1 MAPAERVVQA
11 GWLLIDTLG
20 EMPTQDEVVEC
31 LMSSQPDG
39 LSTGKGTVNKY
50 WPQLGASVMARLRS
64 QETLKDLPESIVK
77 HFRAIVD
84 WAQDHSTL
92 ALSHDRQLLEKRLAE
107 VDAVEAGYANERGLL
122 QARINE
128 QALELASAN
137 QRAAEA
143 LANRDLRVAE
153 LAEVKTSLLVSQQAV
168 ATAQLEG
175 LRLDDRVQGMVAEL
189 AGREETIAAQQN
201 TLSVLKVDH
210 IDVLAV
216 NTGLQN
222 QLSGLQTQA
231 TLELARRTQLEERL
245 YTATQ
250 TLEKTTGERDTALA
264 DTGRLGNSL
273 ARQSGELAA
282 ITSQLNQLPELSDR
296 NRALERQ
303 NAALQAQLTTASMAA
318 KAVKH
323 KKTLGG

>member
-64 QETLKDLPESIVK
+64 QETLKDLPESVVK

-107 VDAVEAGYANERGLL
+107 VDAVEAGYAKERSLL
-122 QARINE
+122 QARISE
-128 QALELASAN
+128 QGLELAGAN
-137 QRAAEA
+137 QRAAQV
-143 LANRDLRVAE
+143 LADRDLRVAE
-153 LAEVKTSLLVSQQAV
+153 LAEVRTSLMISQQTV
-168 ATAQLEG
+168 ATAQLEA
-175 LRLDDRVQGMVAEL
+175 LRQEDRVEGMVVELEQLAE
-189 AGREETIAAQQN
+189 
-201 TLSVLKVDH
+201 K
-210 IDVLAV
+210 
-216 NTGLQN
+216 
-222 QLSGLQTQA
+222 
-231 TLELARRTQLEERL
+231 L
-245 YTATQ
+245 YAATQ
-250 TLEKTTGERDTALA
+250 TLDKTAKERDTALA
-264 DTGRLGNSL
+264 DTTRLGNSL

-282 ITSQLNQLPELSDR
+282 LTTLLNQLPELSER
-296 NRALERQ
+296 NRTLERQ
-303 NAALQAQLTTASMAA
+303 NAALEAQLAKSQTAAPPE
-318 KAVKH
+318 KAVKR
-323 KKTLGG
+323 KKT